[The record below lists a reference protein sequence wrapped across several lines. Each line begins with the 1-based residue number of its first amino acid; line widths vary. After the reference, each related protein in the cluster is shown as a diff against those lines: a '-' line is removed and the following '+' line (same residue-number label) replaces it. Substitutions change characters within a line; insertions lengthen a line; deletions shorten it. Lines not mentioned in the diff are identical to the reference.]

1 MLNERVF
8 ISVKRVCSNEQE
20 SVVQVHLRERNDPN

>member
-8 ISVKRVCSNEQE
+8 ISVKRECVQMSK
-20 SVVQVHLRERNDPN
+20 SVVQVRLRERNDPN